1 MKFWAWCWFIGAVL
15 GMSSCRSVVE
25 STHTET
31 RDTVIVFTPSPI
43 DTVFLVGE
51 TPSGVHNPDCD
62 TLLILNRYGSFDLVS
77 ADKHYT
83 LQARYDA
90 SIRRLR
96 VLETRPVE
104 QVPVIIE
111 SIYKQ
116 TKIVK
121 DGLWDRLK
129 TGAVGAVVMFGLGL
143 IAIVV
148 LKIKGII

>member
-1 MKFWAWCWFIGAVL
+1 MKPILILSIILSIAG
-15 GMSSCRSVVE
+15 CRSTIE
-25 STHTET
+25 STHTES
-31 RDTVIVFTPSPI
+31 RDTVIVFQPLPV

-77 ADKHYT
+77 ADKHYR

-90 SIRRLR
+90 SQRRLS
-96 VLETRPVE
+96 VLENRPAE
-104 QVPVIIE
+104 QVPVTIE

-121 DGLWDRLK
+121 DSFWDRLGHYGL
-129 TGAVGAVVMFGLGL
+129 GAVFMFGLCL
-143 IAIVV
+143 IAVVV
-148 LKIKGII
+148 LRVKGIV